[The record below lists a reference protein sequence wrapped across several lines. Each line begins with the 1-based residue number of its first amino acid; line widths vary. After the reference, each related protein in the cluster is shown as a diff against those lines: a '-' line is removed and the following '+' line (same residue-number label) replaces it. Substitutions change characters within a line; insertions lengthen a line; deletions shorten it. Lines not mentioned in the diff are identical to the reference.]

1 MVLSYVN
8 AYETTGIAWCCVI
21 NFEIPEQQVQEERLP
36 SLQPFR
42 WQCTK
47 TRFLFIKCQRR
58 ESNPYPL

>member
-8 AYETTGIAWCCVI
+8 AYETTGIAWCCII

-36 SLQPFR
+36 SLLPFR

-47 TRFLFIKCQRR
+47 TCCNNLVF
-58 ESNPYPL
+58 